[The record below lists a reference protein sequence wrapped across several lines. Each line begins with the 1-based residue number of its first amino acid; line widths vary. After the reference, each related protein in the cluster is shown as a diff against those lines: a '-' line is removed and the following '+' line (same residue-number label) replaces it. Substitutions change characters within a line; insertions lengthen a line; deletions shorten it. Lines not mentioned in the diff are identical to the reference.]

1 MISINVYKKN
11 IQKWYIQ
18 GKAERGFLFAFLLLR
33 RESTFMNIHEYQSK
47 QIMRE
52 YGIHVPEGYPAFTVE
67 DAVENAKRLDT
78 PVVVVKAQ
86 IHAGGRGEAGG
97 VKLAR
102 GLDEV
107 RKYAKQLLGSTLV
120 TRQTGPQGKKVNRLL
135 IEAGCHIKK
144 EYYLSFVV
152 DRQAECVVMMG
163 SESGGMSIEDVAAES
178 PEKIIKEYIDP
189 VIGLADFQAQRM
201 AYALHF
207 EKPTIKKAATF
218 MKYLYN
224 VFVDKDCSL
233 AEVNPLVVTEENDV
247 MALDAKLNFDDS
259 TLSRHP
265 EIVAL
270 RDITEEDQKERE
282 AAAEGLNY
290 VNLGGDVACMVNGAG
305 LAMATVDI
313 IKENGG
319 EPANFLD
326 VGGDSTPEK
335 IVAAFKIMLE
345 DDQVH
350 GILINIFG
358 GINKC
363 DVIATGIVEAAALL
377 SGGKEEFP
385 IPVVVRLEGRNVER
399 GREILAKADIKNL
412 YPASSMDEGAKL
424 AIRLAKETRE
434 KK

>member
-1 MISINVYKKN
+1 
-11 IQKWYIQ
+11 
-18 GKAERGFLFAFLLLR
+18 
-33 RESTFMNIHEYQSK
+33 
-47 QIMRE
+47 MRE

-67 DAVENAKRLDT
+67 DALENAKRLDT

-102 GLDEV
+102 SLDEV
-107 RKYAKQLLGSTLV
+107 RKYAKELLGKVLV
-120 TRQTGPQGKKVNRLL
+120 TRQTGPQGKTVNRLL

-163 SESGGMSIEDVAAES
+163 SESGGMSIEDVAAEN

-207 EKPTIKKAATF
+207 EKPTIRKAATF

-233 AEVNPLVVTEENDV
+233 AEVNPLVVTEEGDV

-335 IVAAFKIMLE
+335 IVAAFRIMLE
-345 DDQVH
+345 DDQVD

-434 KK
+434 NKKLKFIKKIKFN

>member
-1 MISINVYKKN
+1 
-11 IQKWYIQ
+11 
-18 GKAERGFLFAFLLLR
+18 
-33 RESTFMNIHEYQSK
+33 MNIHEYQSK
-47 QIMRE
+47 QVLRSF
-52 YGIHVPEGYPAFTVE
+52 GVNVPNGKPAFTVE
-67 DAVENAKRLDT
+67 EAVEAAKELNAKVT
-78 PVVVVKAQ
+78 VVKAQ
-86 IHAGGRGEAGG
+86 IHAGGRGKAGG
-97 VKLAR
+97 VKIAKT
-102 GLDEV
+102 LDEV
-107 RKYAKQLLGSTLV
+107 KEYATELLGKVLV
-120 TRQTGPQGKKVNRLL
+120 THQTGPEGKKVNRLL
-135 IEAGCHIKK
+135 IEEGSNIAK
-144 EYYLSFVV
+144 EYYLSFVN
-152 DRQAECVVMMG
+152 DRNTAKIVMIG
-163 SESGGMSIEDVAAES
+163 SEEGGMEIEKVAAEH
-178 PEKIIKEYIDP
+178 PEKIIKEYIDIS
-189 VIGLADFQAQRM
+189 VGLLPFQATRM
-201 AYALHF
+201 AYKMNF
-207 EKPTIKKAATF
+207 KPEVVRKAAAI
-218 MKYLYN
+218 MQKLYN
-224 VFVDKDCSL
+224 AFIGKDCSQV
-233 AEVNPLVVTEENDV
+233 EINPLVVTAEDDV
-247 MALDAKLNFDDS
+247 ICLDAKLNFDDS
-259 TLSRHP
+259 GLFRHP
-265 EIVAL
+265 DIVEL
-270 RDITEEDQKERE
+270 RDKTEEDPKELW
-282 AAAEGLNY
+282 AAEEGLNY

-335 IVAAFKIMLE
+335 IVAAFRIMLE
-345 DDQVH
+345 DDQVD